1 MTAGQGPRG
10 DGFEGRTAFITGA
23 GNGIGR
29 DMARRIVDSGGN
41 VVIADIDEPS
51 ARAAAAE
58 LGEDHA
64 HAVRCDV
71 ADQRAVEAAVSSG
84 AERFGGLD
92 ILVNNAGLH
101 LTKWNVPATALDE
114 DAWRLILGVNVIGV
128 VNCARAAR
136 PHLAKGTGPA
146 IVNLSSIAG
155 TLSNTVYGVTKLAV
169 RGLTV
174 ALATEFAPDG
184 IRVNAIAPGA
194 IASANAMAELA
205 EDDVIATLV
214 DDYQLIHRG
223 GTTTDI
229 VQAMEYL
236 CTDRASFVT
245 GHTLQVSGGFPV
257 YV

>member
-1 MTAGQGPRG
+1 MSGHAEAAS
-10 DGFEGRTAFITGA
+10 GFAGRTAFITGA
-23 GNGIGR
+23 GAGIGK
-29 DMARRIVDSGGN
+29 DMAARVVAGGGR
-41 VVIADIDEPS
+41 VVIADIDTS
-51 ARAAAAE
+51 AANAAVAE
-58 LGEDHA
+58 LGEDSA
-64 HAVRCDV
+64 FAVHCDV
-71 ADQRAVEAAVSSG
+71 ADQGAVEAAVAAG
-84 AERFGGLD
+84 AERFGGID
-92 ILVNNAGLH
+92 IVVNNAGLH
-101 LTKWNVPATALDE
+101 LTKWNVPATSLDE
-114 DAWRLILGVNVIGV
+114 DAWKLILGVNVIGV

-194 IASANAMAELA
+194 IASANAVAELA
-205 EDDVIATLV
+205 EDDVITRLIN
-214 DDYQLIHRG
+214 DYQLIHRG

-236 CTDRASFVT
+236 CTDQSSFIT
-245 GHTLQVSGGFPV
+245 GHTLQVSGGFPL